1 MNRCLEKGVGC
12 CESVATLRLCRTILS
27 WCPCQSAEGSG
38 ITNEPVGGMPV
49 LAMDDLSQERT
60 PSTIPVR
67 TEVPSKRPHS
77 PEHYAAYDK
86 NVGDEER
93 FISEVTK
100 DADCVLEV
108 DQVTENLVG
117 ECVVGP
123 ASAQKRLR
131 GGSKF
136 KQMCDTKLQPS
147 LHFTKV
153 DSKADV
159 PFLSIASTL
168 CANTVS
174 LGVTAK
180 PAESLMIERLSSS
193 LGPGWGSFS
202 LSCA

>member
-1 MNRCLEKGVGC
+1 
-12 CESVATLRLCRTILS
+12 
-27 WCPCQSAEGSG
+27 
-38 ITNEPVGGMPV
+38 
-49 LAMDDLSQERT
+49 MDDLSQERT

-67 TEVPSKRPHS
+67 TEVPSKRPRS

-131 GGSKF
+131 EV
-136 KQMCDTKLQPS
+136 L
-147 LHFTKV
+147 
-153 DSKADV
+153 
-159 PFLSIASTL
+159 
-168 CANTVS
+168 
-174 LGVTAK
+174 
-180 PAESLMIERLSSS
+180 
-193 LGPGWGSFS
+193 S
-202 LSCA
+202 LSKV